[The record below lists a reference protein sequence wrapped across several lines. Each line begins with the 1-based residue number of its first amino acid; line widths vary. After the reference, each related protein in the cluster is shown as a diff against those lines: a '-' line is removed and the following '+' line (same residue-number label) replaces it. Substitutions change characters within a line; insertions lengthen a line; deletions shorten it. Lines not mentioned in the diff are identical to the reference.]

1 MGLEKKRVF
10 CVCLGF
16 FNPQVH
22 NQHVLNVLLVF
33 YKARRVKLRARRV
46 RLDLQSVQ
54 VVVLVRHVMRVL
66 WANLLKTKAVE
77 VVRRVRL
84 VIDVLPVGKPRVVR
98 ERLQMVF

>member
-22 NQHVLNVLLVF
+22 NQHVLNVLLGF

-84 VIDVLPVGKPRVVR
+84 VIAVLQVGKMRVVR
-98 ERLQMVF
+98 GRLQMVF